1 MNAHFMKKLEEYLRL
16 ESHAWWRV
24 SMEDAGQPVVVT
36 LSKNHLTIVS
46 KYDQPLAHWSL
57 HAIRQVNPGELP
69 ATFTPDVHDGGETI
83 EINNAEIVDILCEQ
97 LTSDRDEIQNQ
108 SSATWSLPVYVLV
121 LLAALTG
128 AIYYFSAP
136 IAASLAGYISA
147 SERSLI
153 GERTFVHVHQTVGE
167 RCRTMVDDRVLAKL
181 GDKMFGGDA
190 EIRVI
195 HSEHKITAHL
205 PGEILIVSDA
215 LLHDHDQFPVIGGYL
230 LEENLRRYQMD
241 SVATLFRTVGLLST
255 VRFILQGQ
263 LNESDLAAFAEMQI
277 FKEKMP
283 VDPDHLVQSFQSI
296 GLPILPYAYAR
307 GLTELTTSRHRNNV
321 IAAPLLRDREWL
333 DLQNIC
339 LNSLVA
345 R

>member
-1 MNAHFMKKLEEYLRL
+1 MNADSMKKLEQYLRL
-16 ESHAWWRV
+16 ESRAWWRV

-46 KYDQPLAHWSL
+46 KYDQPLGHWSL

-69 ATFTPDVHDGGETI
+69 AIFTPDVHDGGETI
-83 EINNAEIVDILCEQ
+83 EIDNSEIVDILCEQ
-97 LTSDRDEIQNQ
+97 LASDGDEIHNE
-108 SSATWSLPVYVLV
+108 SSATWSLPLYVLV
-121 LLAALTG
+121 LLAAFTG
-128 AIYYFSAP
+128 TIYYFSAP
-136 IAASLAGYISA
+136 LAASLAGYISA

-153 GERTFVHVHQTVGE
+153 GERAFIHVNQVVGE
-167 RCRTMVDDRVLAKL
+167 RCRTMADDRVLAKL
-181 GDKMFGGDA
+181 GDKMFGGA
-190 EIRVI
+190 TEIRVI
-195 HSEHKITAHL
+195 HSDHKITAHL
-205 PGEILIVSDA
+205 PGELLIVSDA
-215 LLHDHDQFPVIGGYL
+215 LLHDYDQFPVVGGYL

-263 LNESDLAAFAEMQI
+263 LNESDLATFAELQI
-277 FKEKMP
+277 FKEKVP
-283 VDPDHLVQSFQSI
+283 VDPDHLVQSFKAI

-307 GLTELTTSRHRNNV
+307 GLTELTTSRHRNDA
-321 IAAPLLRDREWL
+321 IAAPLLHDREWL

-339 LNSLVA
+339 LNSLVV